1 MSHAIEHMRQEYIKS
16 LVGRHVVRR
25 RRESDIAGMAEASRR
40 DRLLQSE
47 PEKPLPDVPLHKRGF
62 GVMDEELP

>member
-1 MSHAIEHMRQEYIKS
+1 MSYAIERMRQEYIKA

-25 RRESDIAGMAEASRR
+25 LRQIETADMTEA
-40 DRLLQSE
+40 E

-62 GVMDEELP
+62 GVMDQDDLP